1 MSVPVKDPLDLVW
14 ILDVSRSMGRSYET
28 FKPSKLSAAKEAIAY
43 ASSRLLERRGC
54 RVGLV
59 AFHGRALPLLHPT
72 DNFDILLATLS
83 MISYLGEGSAGGDA
97 VVEAV
102 RMLRVSGRMKR
113 AVMLTDAGFNMG
125 VPMQLAALYAR
136 NVGVRVDI
144 VTLGAMPG
152 EAVTKA
158 LSEAAGSTGG
168 KWVHASTIDEL
179 FKHVMEVI
187 GVEA

>member
-1 MSVPVKDPLDLVW
+1 MVLLKDPLDLVW
-14 ILDVSRSMGRSYET
+14 VLDVSRSMGRSYET
-28 FKPSKLSAAKEAIAY
+28 FKPSKLSSAKEAIAY

-72 DNFDILLATLS
+72 DSFDTLLATLS
-83 MISYLGEGSAGGDA
+83 MVNYLGEGSAGGDA

-144 VTLGAMPG
+144 VTIGATPG
-152 EAVTKA
+152 EAVTKV
-158 LSEAAGSTGG
+158 LSEVTGATGG
-168 KWVHASTIDEL
+168 RWVHASTVDEL
-179 FKHVMEVI
+179 FKSILEVV